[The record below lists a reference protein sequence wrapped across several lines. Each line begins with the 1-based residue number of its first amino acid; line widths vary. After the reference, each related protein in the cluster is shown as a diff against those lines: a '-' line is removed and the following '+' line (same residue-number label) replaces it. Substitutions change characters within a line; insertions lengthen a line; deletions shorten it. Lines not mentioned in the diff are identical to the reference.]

1 MKLNLPYC
9 IPSVQISC
17 STIQQKL
24 FHIDPCKTFS
34 CFTSKAVTRPHLS
47 ASMATLTFCSEVVC
61 WDTAAGQPVCGV
73 VDAGAHMPCWFG
85 GDMGQPE
92 LKFTGGGDVAIEA
105 IGLLLLKLSEAFSRE
120 NIVSASGKLGGV
132 AGVLAGV
139 HII

>member
-1 MKLNLPYC
+1 
-9 IPSVQISC
+9 
-17 STIQQKL
+17 
-24 FHIDPCKTFS
+24 
-34 CFTSKAVTRPHLS
+34 
-47 ASMATLTFCSEVVC
+47 
-61 WDTAAGQPVCGV
+61 
-73 VDAGAHMPCWFG
+73 MPCWFG
-85 GDMGQPE
+85 GDMGQPV